1 MKNKKAIAGLV
12 LVLGLVIC
20 LTVGFFSNSKREVD
34 LSIAAP
40 VMRTYAMEKYNLN
53 IFTTACYRNER
64 KTIKIDILENG
75 QHDRILA
82 YNEEQFKDYIEDL
95 CNMSRDVQKVA
106 NKFLDRNNIKV
117 GIRILNDQNMGETM
131 LIEIINGKVEYSFR

>member
-53 IFTTACYRNER
+53 IFTTACYHNER